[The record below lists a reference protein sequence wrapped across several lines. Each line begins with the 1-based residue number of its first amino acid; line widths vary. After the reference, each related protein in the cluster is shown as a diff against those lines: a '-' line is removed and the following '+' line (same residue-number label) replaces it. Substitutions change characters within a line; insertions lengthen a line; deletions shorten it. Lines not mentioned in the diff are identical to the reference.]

1 MDSIFRFGLENGFAN
16 MERKGK
22 REKRERKRLAIIRKK
37 KEKKTNTKCHCRKL
51 PLTHGG
57 DGGWGKKEEDEG

>member
-37 KEKKTNTKCHCRKL
+37 KEKKQIQNVIAENCL
-51 PLTHGG
+51 
-57 DGGWGKKEEDEG
+57 